1 MTADAWWWS
10 DRRDGVVLG
19 FTQRGRGAST
29 GVYRGLNL
37 GLHVEDDPT
46 SVQSNRAA
54 VLREVAELAGADAG
68 EIRTVFMQQV
78 HGAEVGVVPTAAVG
92 GALAQPCDAV
102 VVTQPRVALFSLVAD
117 CTPVLLVDAEAQV
130 AAAVHAGRPGM
141 LAGVVPAALAE
152 MRQRGARR
160 IAAVVGPSVCGRCYE
175 VPERMRAEAASVEP
189 VSAAV
194 SWVGTAALDVAS
206 GVVEQLRRE
215 EVDVTWVP
223 GCSREEDALFSYRRD
238 GRTGRFAG
246 VIMLT
251 GRARA
256 VA

>member
-29 GVYRGLNL
+29 GPYRGLNL

-46 SVQSNRAA
+46 LVRLNRAT
-54 VLREVAELAGADAG
+54 VLQEVAALAGLDQAQ
-68 EIRTVFMQQV
+68 ISPVFMQQV
-78 HGAEVGVVPTAAVG
+78 HGAEVVVVPPRTDGEPPAG
-92 GALAQPCDAV
+92 PCDAV
-102 VVTQPRVALFSLVAD
+102 VVTRPGVALFTLVAD

-141 LAGVVPAALAE
+141 LAGVVPAAVAE
-152 MRQRGARR
+152 MRRRGARR
-160 IAAVVGPSVCGRCYE
+160 ITAVVGPSVCGRCYE

-206 GVVEQLRRE
+206 AVVEQLRRA
-215 EVDVTWVP
+215 EVEVTWVP
-223 GCSREEDALFSYRRD
+223 GCSREEEELFSYRRD
-238 GRTGRFAG
+238 GSTGRFAG
-246 VIMLT
+246 IVMLT
-251 GRARA
+251 GRSEAA
-256 VA
+256 A